1 VRKLL
6 LDFHRTRYSSNRMT
20 LCIVGQQGLG
30 QLEKWARALF
40 KDVPN
45 REAPNPADEWWGTV
59 PPFLPQTEASVLE
72 VVPVGEQR
80 SITLTWPIWVL
91 DATQR
96 EALLRG
102 KPDQIVAHLLGHEGR
117 GSLRSFL
124 VARGWGNGVQASV
137 GTDVSD
143 LQAFDVTVDLTDEG
157 LRHRDDVVD
166 AVFAYLHAM
175 RDAPPGAAAAAA
187 AATAGPKIPPYVF
200 NEVRQLAAISFNY
213 SEKPPPS
220 SQASSAVA
228 NMQDYADPAD
238 YLTGPALYEHPDPCA
253 VQSYLTHLTPAN
265 ARIKVVARDFAGK
278 TADTARYYGTQFSNR
293 TLPAQTKRWAETLR
307 TGGGKAY
314 ASLRLP
320 EPNLLIPER
329 FELLGRGGGA
339 PPSATQKR
347 AWLDEPPKKL
357 REDEV
362 WTLWHKLDRSFAQPK
377 VYAVLQLAVPA
388 DRFNEDFVVR
398 SKLFSYCFVDSLNEY
413 LYDAHLAGLGFELEF
428 TNKGVQIIFSGFNDK
443 MLPFVRSVTRAL
455 KDYTPD
461 AATFARYKDLLTRD
475 FLSWRTQQPYSH
487 CSHFAALCTETL
499 QFRIPD
505 TMAAL
510 ERVAGPATLRG
521 FLDAS
526 IAASHGTALVV
537 GNVDEQ
543 GAADIV
549 DSVGQVFAWTPLP
562 LEQRSR
568 RRTVLVPPSPRAV
581 GGGAS
586 SASGYRVA
594 RPEPNKDD
602 DNSAVTFYFQQVSRA
617 VEDTVLVELLAEAL
631 EQAFYNSLRTQQQL
645 GYIVFSGVR
654 ARDGVYSLVLTVQS
668 AVASGAE
675 LSRRVEAFVEA
686 AVTDL
691 AAGLTEADLDSF
703 KEGLA
708 VRKLEPDQRLTDQ
721 AGRFWGE
728 IMEAA
733 SRGTDV
739 PPVFNRA
746 ALEVAAIR
754 AVDKKAFVR
763 FVRDFLAPDGAKRR
777 LLVSQVTSVKAP
789 TSSPPVEAAD
799 AQSPPLSVP
808 VELVDVDD
816 EFAFRS
822 AQQVL

>member
-1 VRKLL
+1 MEKDALAQGIDVRKLL
-6 LDFHRTRYSSNRMT
+6 LDFHGARYSSNRMT
-20 LCIVGQQGLG
+20 LCIVGAQGLG
-30 QLEKWARALF
+30 QLERWARALF

-45 REAPNPADEWWGTV
+45 RDAPDPADEWWGKV
-59 PPFLPQTEASVLE
+59 PPFLPQTEATVLE

-80 SITLTWPIWVL
+80 SVTLTWPIWVL

-96 EALLRG
+96 AALLRS

-143 LQAFDVTVDLTDEG
+143 LQAFEVTVDLTDEG

-175 RDAPPGAAAAAA
+175 RDAPLAAV
-187 AATAGPKIPPYVF
+187 PKIPAYVF
-200 NEVRQLAAISFNY
+200 NEVRQLAAVAFNY

-265 ARIKVVARDFAGK
+265 ARVKVVARDFAGK
-278 TADTARYYGTQFSNR
+278 TTETARFYGTQFSNR
-293 TLPAQTKRWAETLR
+293 TLPTQTKRWAETLR
-307 TGGGKAY
+307 NGGATY

-329 FELLGRGGGA
+329 FELLGRGGPA
-339 PPSATQKR
+339 QPPSVAQQR

-357 REDEV
+357 REDAT

-377 VYAVLQLAVPA
+377 VYAILQLAVPA

-398 SKLFSYCFVDSLNEY
+398 SKLFSYCFLDSLNEF
-413 LYDAHLAGLGFELEF
+413 LYDARLAGLGFELDF

-443 MLPFVRSVTRAL
+443 MLPFVRSVTRSL

-461 AATFARYKDLLTRD
+461 AATFARYKDLLMRE

-510 ERVAGPATLRG
+510 ERVAGPASLRG

-549 DSVGQVFAWTPLP
+549 DSVGQTFAWAPLP
-562 LEQRSR
+562 LELRSR
-568 RRTVLVPPSPRAV
+568 RRTVLIPPAPP
-581 GGGAS
+581 

-594 RPEPNKDD
+594 RPEPNKED
-602 DNSAVTFYFQQVSRA
+602 DNSAVTFYFQQPSRA
-617 VEDTVLVELLAEAL
+617 VADTVLVELLAEAL

-668 AVASGAE
+668 AVVGGGE
-675 LSRRVEAFVEA
+675 LARRVEAFVEA
-686 AVTDL
+686 AVADL
-691 AAGLTEADLDSF
+691 AAGLTDEDLDAF

-728 IMEAA
+728 IMEVA
-733 SRGTDV
+733 SRGTDAQ
-739 PPVFNRA
+739 PLFDRA

-754 AVDKKAFVR
+754 GVDKAAFVR
-763 FVRDFLAPDGAKRR
+763 FARGFLTPGGAQRR
-777 LLVSQVTSVKAP
+777 LLVSQVSSQKEPAAMPAP
-789 TSSPPVEAAD
+789 TAAAD
-799 AQSPPLSVP
+799 AQTPPLSVP
-808 VELVDVDD
+808 VALAEISD
-816 EFAFRS
+816 EFAFRT
-822 AQQVL
+822 AQKFL